1 MSNTR
6 FESIGLS
13 PELCRAVSDMNYT
26 EATGIQA
33 GAIPLLMQGLDV
45 IGRSSTGTG
54 KTAAFGIPAVERVSG
69 GDRRAQVLVLS
80 PTRELAM
87 QISEEM
93 RKYAK
98 YKTGISVAAVYG
110 GAPMDAQITQLR
122 TANIVIGTPGRVM
135 DHMRRRTLRLDTL
148 KMVVLDEAD
157 EMLNMGFLEDIQ
169 SILSATPEDR
179 QTVLFSATMP
189 PTILKIT
196 SEFLKD
202 PQTVHIRTP
211 QKTIE
216 TIDQYFYQVPQ
227 SRKMDAI
234 NLLLQMQEPSRS
246 VIFCNTKSM
255 VDDLVQYLGD
265 RGFQAL
271 GLHGDMKQSG
281 RTQVMQSFR
290 NGKAS
295 ILVATDVA
303 ARGID
308 VEDIE
313 AVYNFDIP
321 QEFEY
326 YIHRIGRTGRA
337 GKSGTS
343 HTLVC
348 GFRQLNTMKE
358 LRRYINADIREAPLP
373 SAEDILRRR
382 QEHFSAKVA
391 QTLESGGYEAFGGQI
406 DEILQKQGC
415 GLRDVACA
423 LAQIISSSEK
433 KTIPV
438 VKATVS
444 ADSSRRGGKRVVL
457 NADIGSANR
466 IGANFIVGAIVD
478 STGLPSRSIGRID
491 IFDDHTLIEMF
502 ENDALTVLNEMSS
515 VRIRGCETH
524 FTLSTEKPRPAFQG
538 NRRPRSAEAP
548 FASRDRL
555 SGKPSRRGH
564 RRNNEKWSRKQERRS
579 RLEID

>member
-1 MSNTR
+1 
-6 FESIGLS
+6 
-13 PELCRAVSDMNYT
+13 
-26 EATGIQA
+26 
-33 GAIPLLMQGLDV
+33 
-45 IGRSSTGTG
+45 
-54 KTAAFGIPAVERVSG
+54 
-69 GDRRAQVLVLS
+69 
-80 PTRELAM
+80 
-87 QISEEM
+87 
-93 RKYAK
+93 
-98 YKTGISVAAVYG
+98 
-110 GAPMDAQITQLR
+110 
-122 TANIVIGTPGRVM
+122 
-135 DHMRRRTLRLDTL
+135 
-148 KMVVLDEAD
+148 
-157 EMLNMGFLEDIQ
+157 
-169 SILSATPEDR
+169 
-179 QTVLFSATMP
+179 
-189 PTILKIT
+189 
-196 SEFLKD
+196 
-202 PQTVHIRTP
+202 
-211 QKTIE
+211 
-216 TIDQYFYQVPQ
+216 
-227 SRKMDAI
+227 MDAI

-406 DEILQKQGC
+406 DEILQNQGC

-423 LAQIISSSEK
+423 LAQIVSSSEK

-444 ADSSRRGGKRVVL
+444 ADSSSRYTELLYKARRKCL
-457 NADIGSANR
+457 LQ
-466 IGANFIVGAIVD
+466 
-478 STGLPSRSIGRID
+478 STQL
-491 IFDDHTLIEMF
+491 
-502 ENDALTVLNEMSS
+502 
-515 VRIRGCETH
+515 
-524 FTLSTEKPRPAFQG
+524 
-538 NRRPRSAEAP
+538 
-548 FASRDRL
+548 
-555 SGKPSRRGH
+555 
-564 RRNNEKWSRKQERRS
+564 
-579 RLEID
+579 